1 MKQVASTPM
10 METNSASE
18 QRDNIRYGILNRA
31 FSEVGKT
38 LADPNIVLS
47 LFVRQ
52 LGASNILVGLL
63 STIRYAGWFIPQI
76 FVAGH
81 VQHQA
86 RRGFIYVA
94 AEGSRCLG
102 YLILAA
108 LILAIPNSPILL
120 PLFFAVFAI
129 SYLGHGVGSVPRFD
143 VIGRAIPSSMRG
155 SFFARANLIGGLL
168 GFGAGFVVQA
178 LLRGGADGP
187 PVQRYAGLILLSIVF
202 YLLAIGAFRR
212 IREHDSPILEG
223 KPSMWRSLRG
233 IPSLLRVNNNYRR
246 LVGTLVLTDIARRV
260 TDPFYIIFAT
270 EILRVPIY
278 YAGMYLSVLVFSKIV
293 SNVLWDWLSRWLDNR
308 SILQLSSAAALAV
321 PALTLAFAN
330 IGRNAGTSNGIAFAS
345 VFVLMG
351 VRDSGKYIGKR
362 SVFLDIVSQE
372 DRPIHWGTLNSL
384 LGLASFL
391 PVLAG
396 TLIDGLGYT
405 ITFGLVSIV
414 SLFGLWSSLRIRS
427 VPDAL
432 EPE

>member
-1 MKQVASTPM
+1 M
-10 METNSASE
+10 METSSAAE
-18 QRDNIRYGILNRA
+18 ERRNIRYGILNRA

-63 STIRYAGWFIPQI
+63 STIRYAGWFLPQI

-81 VQHQA
+81 VQHRA

-102 YLILAA
+102 YLALAA

-120 PLFFAVFAI
+120 PLFFAVFAV
-129 SYLGHGVGSVPRFD
+129 SYLGHGIGSVPRFD
-143 VIGRAIPSSMRG
+143 VIGRAIPTPMRG
-155 SFFARANLIGGLL
+155 SFFARANLIGGLF

-212 IREHDSPILEG
+212 VSEHDSPFQEG
-223 KPSMWRSLRG
+223 KPSMRRTLYG
-233 IPSLLRVNNNYRR
+233 IPSLLRGNNDYRR
-246 LVGTLVLTDIARRV
+246 LVNTLLLTDIARRV

-270 EILRVPIY
+270 EILGVPIY

-293 SNVLWDWLSRWLDNR
+293 SNVLWAWLSRWLDNR
-308 SILQLSSAAALAV
+308 RILQLSSSAAFAV
-321 PALTLAFAN
+321 PAVTLAFAVM
-330 IGRNAGTSNGIAFAS
+330 GGDGVVPSGIAFAS

-372 DRPIHWGTLNSL
+372 DRPIHWGTLNML

-396 TLIDGLGYT
+396 TLIEGLGYT
-405 ITFGLVSIV
+405 VTFGIVSVV
-414 SLFGLWSSLRIRS
+414 SLFGFWSSLRIRS
-427 VPDAL
+427 VPDVL
-432 EPE
+432 EPK